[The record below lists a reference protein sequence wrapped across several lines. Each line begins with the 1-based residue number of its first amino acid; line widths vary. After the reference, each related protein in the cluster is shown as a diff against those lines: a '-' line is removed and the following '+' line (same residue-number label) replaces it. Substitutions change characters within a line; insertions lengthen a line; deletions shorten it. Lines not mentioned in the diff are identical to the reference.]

1 MSYSPTQLQL
11 THVLQQLLR
20 RLGGKVTTATG
31 GSTTTFIDTKLESE
45 LEGGNEDDIFNGGTV
60 IVIEDAGGAFGA
72 PEGELSRITDY
83 VASTQT
89 GTFSPALTTAI
100 ASGDKILISPPD
112 FPLFDMI
119 EVVNDALKDLTELPR
134 FDTSITTTSNQ
145 TEYTLPLAVKGGRII
160 NVEIQGIT
168 TDSNDNRWQPI
179 PNWREAFANAGST
192 GTFRLLQYP
201 QGYTVRIT
209 YMKHHPRVKAFDD
222 YIDEHLHPHLV
233 HSAVFAFAMQWRND
247 NDNIIGGADQAKVS
261 LEQKAWTQY
270 DRAKIEH
277 RVEVPPKNFSQ
288 APAWDSWMYDTDK
301 FKDIPLP

>member
-1 MSYSPTQLQL
+1 MAYSATQLQL

-31 GSTTTFIDTKLESE
+31 GSTTTFIDTKLEAE

-60 IVIEDAGGAFGA
+60 LVVEDAGGVFAA
-72 PEGELSRITDY
+72 PEGEFSRITDY

-89 GTFSPALTTAI
+89 GTFSPAITAAI
-100 ASGDKILISPPD
+100 ASGDKIIIAPPD

-145 TEYTLPLAVKGGRII
+145 TEYTLPIVVKGGRIL
-160 NVEIQGIT
+160 NVEVQGIT

-179 PNWREAFANAGST
+179 PRWKEYFANAGST
-192 GTFRLLQYP
+192 GTFRLPQYP

-209 YMKHHPRVKAFDD
+209 YMKHHARVKAFDD

-277 RVEVPPKNFSQ
+277 RVEVPPKSFSQ
-288 APAWDSWMYDTDK
+288 APSWGDGTYEDK